1 HSTLYFLSDE
11 LFDSPYFYGPL
22 LVFDTIVLG
31 AVLSTTGAASAD
43 FYAACLLTAILSV
56 ICNDPRGLLLVTIV
70 APLAYGYF
78 VFSRAAALDPG
89 VYLRLPF
96 PFVIS
101 LFYGYFAEVER
112 LRRSGRDKE
121 AEIKRQQKSAA
132 SASAWKCCTRSTCRS
147 PPPSIRRRFWPRC
160 SRPRLFICPTPPAW
174 CGSKTARPSKRL
186 PPAGSAAKA

>member
-1 HSTLYFLSDE
+1 FDRLFEAAKKDTVIRLRWPLLILSSYLLYYSPSEWLTPTQVQAVLILYLLSHSTLYFLSDE

-89 VYLRLPF
+89 VYLR
-96 PFVIS
+96 
-101 LFYGYFAEVER
+101 
-112 LRRSGRDKE
+112 
-121 AEIKRQQKSAA
+121 
-132 SASAWKCCTRSTCRS
+132 
-147 PPPSIRRRFWPRC
+147 
-160 SRPRLFICPTPPAW
+160 
-174 CGSKTARPSKRL
+174 
-186 PPAGSAAKA
+186 